1 MMELEVGVFLGDEV
15 ESCEGVVFG
24 QEGVAGIAEGVF
36 KFGLSLEDGGVVD
49 ADVRVSGDG
58 NCVTL
63 VVGICHCKGEKGAVS
78 FSA

>member
-1 MMELEVGVFLGDEV
+1 M
-15 ESCEGVVFG
+15 
-24 QEGVAGIAEGVF
+24 AGIAEGVF